1 MGYVQKRYEMSE
13 RHACTVMAL
22 HRSSCR
28 YQTKPD
34 GNDDL
39 RELLKVLAAAR
50 PRWGQERLHVLV
62 RRQGYPVNHK
72 RTERLYRELG
82 LSLRL
87 RKRAKRA
94 SGLRVPTA
102 VPDRPNQRWSMD
114 FVSDQLVT
122 GQRLKCLTVVDDFS
136 KESPG
141 ILVARSISGRLV
153 ADFFDVLAQTRSLPE
168 VIVCDNGPEF
178 TSLTVDQWADRH
190 GVRLSFI
197 QPGKPQQNAFV
208 ESFNGKLRE
217 ECLNEELFYDL
228 ADAQVKIEAWR
239 TDYNEHRPHRS
250 LGQRTPAEFIK
261 EYENR
266 LTEKLE
272 TVRL

>member
-1 MGYVQKRYEMSE
+1 MESRYEVSE
-13 RHACTVMAL
+13 RHACGVVRL

-28 YQTKPD
+28 YMAKPD
-34 GNDDL
+34 GNGEL
-39 RELLKVLAAAR
+39 RELLKTLAAAR
-50 PRWGQERLHVLV
+50 PCWGQERLQVLI
-62 RRQGYPVNHK
+62 RRQGYRVNHK

-87 RKRAKRA
+87 RKRSKRA
-94 SGLRVPTA
+94 SGLRLPAVMPTG
-102 VPDRPNQRWSMD
+102 PNQRWSID

-141 ILVARSISGRLV
+141 LLVARSISGQLV
-153 ADFFDVLAQTRSLPE
+153 ADFFDQLSQTHPLPE

-178 TSLTVDQWADRH
+178 TSLTLDRWAYRH

-197 QPGKPQQNAFV
+197 QPGKPPQNAFV

-217 ECLNEELFYDL
+217 ECLKQDLFYDIV
-228 ADAQVKIEAWR
+228 DAQEKIEAWR
-239 TDYNEHRPHRS
+239 QDYSQCRPHRS
-250 LGQRTPAEFIK
+250 LRQKTPEEFIK

-266 LTEKLE
+266 LTEKIE

>member
-1 MGYVQKRYEMSE
+1 M
-13 RHACTVMAL
+13 
-22 HRSSCR
+22 
-28 YQTKPD
+28 
-34 GNDDL
+34 
-39 RELLKVLAAAR
+39 
-50 PRWGQERLHVLV
+50 
-62 RRQGYPVNHK
+62 NHK

-87 RKRAKRA
+87 RKRSKRA
-94 SGLRVPTA
+94 RGLRIPAVMPTG
-102 VPDRPNQRWSMD
+102 PNQRWSMD

-141 ILVARSISGRLV
+141 ILVARSISGQLV
-153 ADFFDVLAQTRSLPE
+153 ADFFDQLSQTHALPE

-178 TSLTVDQWADRH
+178 TSLTLDQWAHRR

-217 ECLNEELFYDL
+217 ECLNEELFYDTVH
-228 ADAQVKIEAWR
+228 ARQKIEAWR
-239 TDYNEHRPHRS
+239 QDYNRCRPHRS
-250 LGQRTPAEFIK
+250 LGQRTPEEFIK
-261 EYENR
+261 EFENR